1 MIPETQRKLDEA
13 LFFFKLLY
21 SRAEGPASNEE
32 EFGYCLSAFLSAARS
47 VTFVLQTEEKAHY
60 DTWYPSWETR
70 LAEADRQLWEFMN
83 DQRVAEVHQ
92 DGADVDTTVEW
103 RPVRQLLGMQGRALA
118 RSISITPPGS
128 PPVKEGVPIHRFRIG
143 DSVVDVRD
151 ACATYLNLLT
161 ALVREFIVAHTTAAR
176 P

>member
-21 SRAEGPASNEE
+21 SRAEGPAHNEE
-32 EFGYCLSAFLSAARS
+32 QFRHLLSGFLSAARS
-47 VTFVLQTEEKAHY
+47 VTLVLQTEDKDHY
-60 DTWYPSWETR
+60 DAWYPTWKARLPQADET
-70 LAEADRQLWEFMN
+70 LLKFMN
-83 DQRVAEVHQ
+83 DQRRAEVHLE
-92 DGADVDTTVEW
+92 GADVDTSVEW
-103 RPVRQLLGMQGRALA
+103 RPVPQMFGMQGRALP
-118 RSISITPPGS
+118 RSITFAPPGS

-161 ALVREFIVAHTTAAR
+161 ALVREFIAAHTTAVR